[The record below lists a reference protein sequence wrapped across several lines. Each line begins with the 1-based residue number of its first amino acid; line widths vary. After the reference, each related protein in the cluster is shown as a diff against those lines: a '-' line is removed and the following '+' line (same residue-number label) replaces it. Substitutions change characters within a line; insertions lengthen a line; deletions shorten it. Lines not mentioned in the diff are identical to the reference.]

1 MHVRDEHMSL
11 LGKIHRNPG
20 RLYVLDIDI
29 VRLVCLSAVVGED
42 AWHWHA
48 QFGHVNFDTLHK
60 MAREGLVR
68 GLPLLSQV
76 EQVFEACLTGKHR
89 RISFPRAT

>member
-1 MHVRDEHMSL
+1 
-11 LGKIHRNPG
+11 
-20 RLYVLDIDI
+20 
-29 VRLVCLSAVVGED
+29 
-42 AWHWHA
+42 
-48 QFGHVNFDTLHK
+48 

-76 EQVFEACLTGKHR
+76 EQVFEACLTRKHR